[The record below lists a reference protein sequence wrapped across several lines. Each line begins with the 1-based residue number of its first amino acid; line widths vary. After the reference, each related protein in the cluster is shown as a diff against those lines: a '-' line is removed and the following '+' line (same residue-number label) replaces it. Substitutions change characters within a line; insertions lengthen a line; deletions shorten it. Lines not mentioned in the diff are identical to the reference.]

1 MKFATFKLRAFGQ
14 SQGSISARLT
24 RELLL
29 AMGVLWL
36 LMSLGVTWYVQR
48 EIEDACDESLITS
61 AARLLEL
68 AAHEVDEV
76 REHRV
81 AVIAPLPAMLETADT
96 THLDL
101 HSLTYQIVANSGQI
115 LMRSKG
121 APSTNIAPEFRSGL
135 HTIGAWRVFSMQ
147 HPTEALHI
155 HVADSLAHINEE
167 RRGTIVWLLLPML
180 AAFPL
185 FGWVIRRITRRSL
198 APIEGLVAEIAAR
211 GVTNMEPV
219 GGLGLPAEVQ
229 MISESTNHLLMRLK
243 EALDVERTLAANA
256 AHELRTPLTAARLRL
271 ACALN
276 EPLPDAARAAM
287 DEAAASL
294 DRLSRR
300 AEKLLQMSRA
310 EASAAIRREVVDLRQ
325 LAREVADEFA
335 GDADAAPR
343 IKVVLQGDQPI
354 AAVGDFDALAL
365 ALRNLIENSLRYA
378 PGATVQIDVRTPAVS
393 AVTDNGDGVDPSVLK
408 LISARH
414 VRRSANQGG
423 YGLGLSIVKT
433 VVDRHNAVLQI
444 FSPPPGRAKG
454 FAAVIVLHAAPAG
467 LSADASKVS
476 AD

>member
-1 MKFATFKLRAFGQ
+1 MKFSARRGFAFGR
-14 SQGSISARLT
+14 SKGSISSRLT

-29 AMGVLWL
+29 AMGVLWVL
-36 LMSLGVTWYVQR
+36 LSIGVTLYVQR
-48 EIEDACDESLITS
+48 EVEDACDESLMTS
-61 AARLLEL
+61 AERLLEL
-68 AAHEVDEV
+68 AAHEVAEV
-76 REHRV
+76 REQRAHVV
-81 AVIAPLPAMLETADT
+81 ATLASAVETANA
-96 THLDL
+96 THLNL
-101 HSLTYQIVANSGQI
+101 HSLTYQIVANSGEI

-121 APSTNIAPEFRSGL
+121 APTTNIAPQFRSGFR
-135 HTIGAWRVFSMQ
+135 TTSAWRIFSMQ

-155 HVADSLAHINEE
+155 HVADSLEHIKDE

-185 FGWVIRRITRRSL
+185 FAWVIGRITRRAL

-219 GGLGLPAEVQ
+219 GGFGLPAEAR
-229 MISESTNHLLMRLK
+229 MISESTNHLLTRLK
-243 EALDVERTLAANA
+243 EALDIERSLAANA

-276 EPLPDAARAAM
+276 EPLPEAARAAM

-310 EASAAIRREVVDLRQ
+310 EASAAIKREVVDLRQ

-335 GDADAAPR
+335 NDVDAATR
-343 IKVVLQGDQPI
+343 IKVVLQGDAPI
-354 AAVGDFDALAL
+354 AAIGDFDALAL
-365 ALRNLIENSLRYA
+365 ALRNLVENALRYA
-378 PGATVQIDVRTPAVS
+378 PGAAVQIDVRTPAVI
-393 AVTDNGDGVDPSVLK
+393 AVTDNGEGVDAALLK
-408 LISARH
+408 VISARH

-433 VVDRHNAVLQI
+433 VVDRHNGALQF
-444 FSPPPGRAKG
+444 FSPPPGRTKG
-454 FAAVIVLHAAPAG
+454 FAAVIVLHAEPT
-467 LSADASKVS
+467 SAHDAVAVPS
-476 AD
+476 